1 MKKGNFY
8 LVPNYLGENTLFEFD
23 NSFKNKINE
32 INHFIFENEK
42 NGRAF
47 IKKINRLKKQSL
59 FKVSLLN
66 KFTDMLNLK
75 DLIEPCITGNH
86 VALISDAGCPC
97 IADPGADLVMI
108 CHENNIEVKPLVGPS
123 SILLALM
130 ASGLNGQ
137 NFEFNGYLPIKNP
150 EKRKI
155 IKELEKKSINT
166 TQIFME
172 TPYRNNQL
180 LRDLILNLKN
190 DTILCI
196 ASNLSLE
203 SEFIKTEAI
212 KIWKKKQFDFNRK
225 PSIFLIQSKS

>member
-75 DLIEPCITGNH
+75 DLIEPCIKGNH

-150 EKRKI
+150 EKGKF

>member
-75 DLIEPCITGNH
+75 DLIEPCIKGNH

-150 EKRKI
+150 EKRKF

-172 TPYRNNQL
+172 TPYSCL
-180 LRDLILNLKN
+180 LYTSPSPRDGL
-190 DTILCI
+190 
-196 ASNLSLE
+196 LS
-203 SEFIKTEAI
+203 
-212 KIWKKKQFDFNRK
+212 RM
-225 PSIFLIQSKS
+225 PSSA

>member
-75 DLIEPCITGNH
+75 DLIEPCMTGNH

-150 EKRKI
+150 EKRKF

-180 LRDLILNLKN
+180 LDAVLKTCSSETN
-190 DTILCI
+190 LCI
-196 ASNLSLE
+196 ASNVTGFNE
-203 SEFIKTEAI
+203 
-212 KIWKKKQFDFNRK
+212 KIITRSIAEWKCFKISIDKQ
-225 PSIFLIQSKS
+225 PTIFLIG

>member
-75 DLIEPCITGNH
+75 DLIEPCIKGNH

-150 EKRKI
+150 EKRKF